1 MAVFKLGPYNKEMSE
16 SESEDDIAALKRR
29 SLVMLEQSLDT
40 PCDHS
45 PLEPRTMR
53 EAEQQDSMN
62 NSINVE
68 KLLMERVMLRKEM
81 KLRSVQEMLVDTSH
95 KLEQAEERLEEYESL
110 PLFRQYLAW
119 CGVVRWWQ
127 EEAGVV
133 RRGVLTGLSL
143 LYQMFLAGLSL
154 PCLLFHQL
162 PASLQLLCLS
172 FVTQLASVVGESAE
186 NYTNECRERSV
197 DTRDSSKNKN
207 NNNNNV
213 VTRRRR
219 RS

>member
-1 MAVFKLGPYNKEMSE
+1 MATPTMLILYDQHPVKIF
-16 SESEDDIAALKRR
+16 
-29 SLVMLEQSLDT
+29 SL
-40 PCDHS
+40 
-45 PLEPRTMR
+45 
-53 EAEQQDSMN
+53 
-62 NSINVE
+62 
-68 KLLMERVMLRKEM
+68 
-81 KLRSVQEMLVDTSH
+81 
-95 KLEQAEERLEEYESL
+95 
-110 PLFRQYLAW
+110 
-119 CGVVRWWQ
+119 
-127 EEAGVV
+127 
-133 RRGVLTGLSL
+133 
-143 LYQMFLAGLSL
+143 QMFLTGLSL

-197 DTRDSSKNKN
+197 DTRDSSKNRN

>member
-1 MAVFKLGPYNKEMSE
+1 M
-16 SESEDDIAALKRR
+16 
-29 SLVMLEQSLDT
+29 DT
-40 PCDHS
+40 P
-45 PLEPRTMR
+45 TMLILYD
-53 EAEQQDSMN
+53 QHPVK
-62 NSINVE
+62 I
-68 KLLMERVMLRKEM
+68 
-81 KLRSVQEMLVDTSH
+81 
-95 KLEQAEERLEEYESL
+95 
-110 PLFRQYLAW
+110 LFL
-119 CGVVRWWQ
+119 
-127 EEAGVV
+127 
-133 RRGVLTGLSL
+133 
-143 LYQMFLAGLSL
+143 QMFLAGLSL

-197 DTRDSSKNKN
+197 DTRDSSKSRNN

>member
-1 MAVFKLGPYNKEMSE
+1 MG
-16 SESEDDIAALKRR
+16 
-29 SLVMLEQSLDT
+29 
-40 PCDHS
+40 
-45 PLEPRTMR
+45 
-53 EAEQQDSMN
+53 SMN

-81 KLRSVQEMLVDTSH
+81 KLRSVQMLVDTSH

-110 PLFRQYLAW
+110 PLFRQYPAW

-154 PCLLFHQL
+154 PCFLFHQL

-172 FVTQLASVVGESAE
+172 FVTQLASVVRESAE
-186 NYTNECRERSV
+186 LHQRVQGEKRGHQGLQQIGTI
-197 DTRDSSKNKN
+197 TTITTT
-207 NNNNNV
+207 V
-213 VTRRRR
+213 VLSLGGEEDLRFFYC
-219 RS
+219 